1 MGETNA
7 AIQSRGG
14 LPVMVDGGIL
24 MTCKASSV
32 TTQTTAFKCVMVSE
46 PYRNTCYL
54 KQVMAVLPYIRIYF
68 FKTLKSLIK

>member
-14 LPVMVDGGIL
+14 LPVMGDGVSL
-24 MTCKASSV
+24 MTYNASSV
-32 TTQTTAFKCVMVSE
+32 TSRSTFKCVMVSE